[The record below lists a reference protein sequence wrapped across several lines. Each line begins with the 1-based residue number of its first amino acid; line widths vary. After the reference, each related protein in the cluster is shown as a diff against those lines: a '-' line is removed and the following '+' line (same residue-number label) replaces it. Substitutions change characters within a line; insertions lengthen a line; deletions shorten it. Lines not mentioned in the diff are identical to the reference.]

1 MALTKISAA
10 MTAPNTGTGAL
21 KIPVGTTAQRV
32 TASAGDM
39 RYNSTLA
46 AFEGYGTE
54 WASLG
59 GVGSEYISA
68 TPTLSSSAVNE
79 IVIGN
84 YSSYVSPTF
93 ITKIGS
99 TIIPSNNNAGTL
111 TLVAP
116 SSFSGTQTVSVEA
129 FDLGKLYS
137 ASATVSVEFISLTA
151 RYWRLTNQVNGGAG
165 GGDVPI
171 YSDWQLHANVNGG
184 GFKLGN
190 SQTGVTASYNQS
202 GYVVQN
208 LYTGSST
215 IAWYLY
221 NHPSTL
227 ASHWAQYDLGSAQEV
242 LSIKYKNY
250 SSTTGYYASSFT
262 IQNSNDGTNWADV
275 KVITQT
281 AGQTTL
287 RTVNL

>member
-59 GVGSEYISA
+59 GIGDEYISA
-68 TPTLSSSAVNE
+68 TPTLSSSLVNK

-99 TIIPSNNNAGTL
+99 TIIPNTDNAGTL
-111 TLVAP
+111 TLAGDPAV
-116 SSFSGTQTVSVEA
+116 FSGTQTVSVEA

-137 ASATVSVEFISLTA
+137 ASATVSVVLPSLTA
-151 RYWRLTNQVNGGAG
+151 RYWRLTNQVQGGAS
-165 GGDVPI
+165 PI
-171 YSDWQLHANVNGG
+171 IYVAWQLYSSLNGNG
-184 GFKLGN
+184 TKRG
-190 SQTGVTASYNQS
+190 SASAITASYNAS
-202 GYVVQN
+202 GNVQN
-208 LYTGSST
+208 LYAGSGT
-215 IAWYLY
+215 LNWYISGY
-221 NHPSTL
+221 PSTL
-227 ASHWAQYDLGSAQEV
+227 ASQWAQYDLGSAQEV
-242 LSIKYKNY
+242 LSIKWSNY
-250 SSTTGYYASSFT
+250 SSTTNYYASSFT
-262 IQNSNDGTNWADV
+262 IQNSNDGTNWVDIED
-275 KVITQT
+275 ITQT
-281 AGQTTL
+281 SGGSTL
-287 RTVNL
+287 KVHNL

>member
-46 AFEGYGTE
+46 AFEGYTTE

-68 TPTLSSSAVNE
+68 TPTLSSSVVNL

-84 YSSYVSPTF
+84 YSSYISPTF

-99 TIIPSNNNAGTL
+99 TVIPHTNNAGNL
-111 TLVAP
+111 AIVPDPAV
-116 SSFSGTQTVSVEA
+116 FSGTQTVSVEA

-137 ASATVSVEFISLTA
+137 ASATVSVVLPTLTA
-151 RYWRLTNQVNGGAG
+151 RYWRLTNQVQGGNAP
-165 GGDVPI
+165 PI
-171 YSDWQLHANVNGG
+171 YAAWQLYSSLNGG
-184 GFKLGN
+184 GTKRG
-190 SQTGVTASYNQS
+190 SASAITTSYSYSSYNP
-202 GYVVQN
+202 QN
-208 LYTGSST
+208 MYAGTGT
-215 IAWYLY
+215 INWRLAS
-221 NHPSTL
+221 HPGTL
-227 ASHWAQYDLGSAQEV
+227 ASHWAQYDLGSEQEV
-242 LSIKYKNY
+242 LSIKWSNY
-250 SSTTGYYASSFT
+250 STTTTYFATSFT
-262 IQNSNDGTNWADV
+262 IQNSNNGTNWVDIKDV
-275 KVITQT
+275 TQA
-281 AGQTTL
+281 AGGATL
-287 RTVNL
+287 RTINL

>member
-46 AFEGYGTE
+46 AFEGYTSE

-68 TPTLSSSAVNE
+68 TPTLSSSALQT

-99 TIIPSNNNAGTL
+99 TVIPHTNNAGTL
-111 TLVAP
+111 TLAAP
-116 SSFSGTQTVSVEA
+116 LSLGGTQTVSVEA
-129 FDLGKLYS
+129 IDLGKLYG
-137 ASATVSVEFISLTA
+137 AAATVSVELPSATA
-151 RYWRLTNQVNGGAG
+151 RYWRLTNQVQGGTN
-165 GGDVPI
+165 PNI
-171 YSDWQLHANVNGG
+171 YAAWQLYSSLNGG
-184 GFKLGN
+184 GTKRG
-190 SQTGVTASYNQS
+190 SASAITTSYSHASYNP
-202 GYVVQN
+202 QN
-208 LYTGSST
+208 MYAGTTS
-215 IAWYLY
+215 IAWYLGG
-221 NHPSTL
+221 HPSTL
-227 ASHWAQYDLGSAQEV
+227 ASQWAQYDLGSAQEV

-250 SSTTGYYASSFT
+250 TTTTNYYAPSFT
-262 IQNSNDGTNWADV
+262 IQNSNDGTNWTDV

-281 AGQTTL
+281 VGQTTL

>member
-59 GVGSEYISA
+59 GVGDEYISA
-68 TPTLSSSAVNE
+68 TPTLSSSVINQ

-84 YSSYVSPTF
+84 YSSYLSPVF

-99 TIIPSNNNAGTL
+99 TVIPHTNNAGTL
-111 TLVAP
+111 AIVPDPAV
-116 SSFSGTQTVSVEA
+116 FSGTQTVSVEA

-137 ASATVSVEFISLTA
+137 ASATVSVELPSLTA
-151 RYWRLTNQVNGGAG
+151 RYWRLTNQVQGAG
-165 GGDVPI
+165 SPPL
-171 YSDWQLHANVNGG
+171 YLAWQLYSGLNGAG
-184 GFKLGN
+184 TKRG
-190 SQTGVTASYNQS
+190 SASAITASFNAS
-202 GYVVQN
+202 GNVQN
-208 LYTGSST
+208 LYAGSGS
-215 IAWYLY
+215 INWYL
-221 NHPSTL
+221 NGFPNTL

-242 LSIKYKNY
+242 LSIKWANY
-250 SSTTGYYASSFT
+250 STTTNYFASSFT
-262 IQNSNDGTNWADV
+262 IENSADGTNWAAIKDV
-275 KVITQT
+275 TQ
-281 AGQTTL
+281 GNGGTTL
-287 RTVNL
+287 RTANL